1 MGRYLLRF
9 LALAFV
15 IAPCRLSGQ
24 QNDTLICN
32 HLFSYAFEHK
42 LIEEPPGEI
51 LAAIGRQ
58 FIGNPYEA
66 HTLDR
71 SINEEL
77 VTDLHSFDCV
87 TFIENALALARAVM
101 SNRLTFDAYREQ
113 LRLLRYRGGVIDG
126 YTSRLHYF
134 TEWIADNA
142 AKGILRDVTQEIGG
156 VPFKKDIS
164 FMSSHREVYPQL
176 AADSLFGRMQSIER
190 ALSQKEMFYIPK
202 ALIRSIDRKIHTG
215 DVIAITTLIEG
226 LDVTHTGIAVRIGD
240 GTLHYMH
247 APNVNGIVTI
257 SAEPLWKYVGKF
269 SANSGLIVARPV
281 DAVR

>member
-1 MGRYLLRF
+1 MGRYLFRF
-9 LALAFV
+9 LALALV
-15 IAPCRLSGQ
+15 IAPCHLSGQ

-42 LIEEPPGEI
+42 LIEKPPGEI

-71 SINEEL
+71 STSEEL

-87 TFIENALALARAVM
+87 TFIENALALARAVTA
-101 SNRLTFDAYREQ
+101 NRLTFDAYREQ

-156 VPFKKDIS
+156 VRLKKKIS
-164 FMSSHREVYPQL
+164 FMSSHREAYPQL
-176 AADSLFGRMQSIER
+176 AADSLFGRMQSIEG
-190 ALSQKEMFYIPK
+190 ALSKKEMFYIPK
-202 ALIRSIDRKIHTG
+202 ELIRSIDRKIHTG
-215 DVIAITTLIEG
+215 DVIAITTSIEG

-247 APNVNGIVTI
+247 APNVNGTVTI

-269 SANSGLIVARPV
+269 SMNSGIIVARPMG
-281 DAVR
+281 AVR